1 MVTNTL
7 TVLQRENARLKAEN
21 EALTAELRQLR
32 GFVDILVEMAGE
44 EEALTADAT
53 LMPALQRM
61 FDRLLDLLRAPEGS
75 LLLLDDEA
83 GELQFVL
90 VRGSLAEHLRGY
102 RIPASEGIAGW
113 VIRNAAPAL
122 VRDVRRDSR
131 FSETIDD
138 AFKFRTQSIAAA
150 PLVGAGRV
158 LGVLEAL
165 NQPVDEPF
173 SDIDVTLLGLACRF
187 AGEILGSAE
196 RAQPADEA

>member
-7 TVLQRENARLKAEN
+7 TVLQRENARLQAEN

-32 GFVDILVEMAGE
+32 EFVDILVEVAAA
-44 EEALTADAT
+44 EEALTADST
-53 LMPALQRM
+53 LLPALQRM

-75 LLLLDDEA
+75 LLLLDEDA

-102 RIPASEGIAGW
+102 RIPANEGIAGW
-113 VIRNAAPAL
+113 VISHAAPAL
-122 VRDVRRDSR
+122 VRDVRRDAR

-150 PLVGAGRV
+150 PLVGGGRV

-173 SDIDVTLLGLACRF
+173 SDMDVTLLGLACRF
-187 AGEILGSAE
+187 AGEALVNAE
-196 RAQPADEA
+196 RAQPTGRA